1 MNSSSSSI
9 LPIRV
14 AILVDC
20 DNVSPDILGHAYAVA
35 ESLGRPVLRRGYGHL
50 TTLSN
55 RWQKALMAWS
65 FVPRLQYQPAPG
77 KNTSDIA
84 LALDA
89 LEALLDNRADL
100 FVVVTSDSDF
110 SGLCHKL
117 RERGGVVHIVGESK
131 TPATLRR
138 SADQFHEWERPSR
151 GSAPDGLVP
160 SALVEPTMEGGL
172 PAGSEVGSTCGAV
185 SSFVVNKPGAPVVKR
200 RPRFIIEVVKEL
212 AADGETDGGVLL
224 TKLGQRLKDD
234 NPLFSPKD
242 YGHSGLLQMIRT
254 YDLLCVEP
262 DDRGRWIVRPV
273 PADRDSELQAEDD
286 SSSWRMFLDHH
297 QES

>member
-1 MNSSSSSI
+1 
-9 LPIRV
+9 
-14 AILVDC
+14 
-20 DNVSPDILGHAYAVA
+20 
-35 ESLGRPVLRRGYGHL
+35 
-50 TTLSN
+50 
-55 RWQKALMAWS
+55 MAWS

-89 LEALLDNRADL
+89 LEALLDSRADL

-131 TPATLRR
+131 APATLRR

-151 GSAPDGLVP
+151 VSAPDGMVP

-185 SSFVVNKPGAPVVKR
+185 SSFVVNKP
-200 RPRFIIEVVKEL
+200 
-212 AADGETDGGVLL
+212 GVLL

-273 PADRDSELQAEDD
+273 PAARDSELQAEDE
-286 SSSWRMFLDHH
+286 SSSWEMFLGSH

>member
-89 LEALLDNRADL
+89 LEALLDSRADL

-131 TPATLRR
+131 TPATLWR

-151 GSAPDGLVP
+151 GSAPDGMVP

-172 PAGSEVGSTCGAV
+172 PAGSEVVTRA
-185 SSFVVNKPGAPVVKR
+185 APC
-200 RPRFIIEVVKEL
+200 L
-212 AADGETDGGVLL
+212 
-224 TKLGQRLKDD
+224 RL
-234 NPLFSPKD
+234 
-242 YGHSGLLQMIRT
+242 
-254 YDLLCVEP
+254 
-262 DDRGRWIVRPV
+262 
-273 PADRDSELQAEDD
+273 
-286 SSSWRMFLDHH
+286 
-297 QES
+297 